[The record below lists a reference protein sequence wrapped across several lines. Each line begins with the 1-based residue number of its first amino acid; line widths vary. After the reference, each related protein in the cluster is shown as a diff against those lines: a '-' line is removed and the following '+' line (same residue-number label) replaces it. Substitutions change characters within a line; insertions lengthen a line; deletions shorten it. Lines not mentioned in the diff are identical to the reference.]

1 MNSEKD
7 VLVAGIDSSTQST
20 KVMVCDARTGRVVRS
35 GRAEH
40 PDTTE
45 VDPAK
50 WWSAFQ
56 EATDGLLDGVAAIGV
71 AGQQHGMVTLD
82 DNGDVVRPALLWN
95 DTRSAKA
102 AADLTA
108 ELGGP
113 KAWAEAVGSV
123 PVASFTVTKLRWMA
137 EHEPELA
144 DRVARV
150 LLPHDWLTWRLT
162 GGDPVTDRGD
172 ASGTGYFS
180 PAERSYRPDILTRAF
195 GGRHPE
201 LPTVLDPA
209 AAAGHTP
216 DGTLVSAGTGD
227 NMAAALALEIGDGDV
242 VVSLGTSGTVFGVSG
257 TAPADATGTVAGFA
271 DATGRFLPLA
281 CTLNAARVLTA
292 TAGMLNVELAE
303 LDRLALA
310 ASPGAGGLTLLPYL
324 DGERTPNLP
333 EAAGSLF
340 GLRRTNMTPE
350 NLARAAVEGMLCGL
364 AAGLDAVREHGINVR
379 RVLLIGGAAQSESV
393 RAVAP
398 IVFGVPVVV
407 PEPAEHVAIGAARQA
422 AWALAGTPEPPAWQG
437 NTALR
442 LDEPSAE
449 GAEEGARVRQRHAEA
464 RRQVHDV

>member
-1 MNSEKD
+1 MNSNDE
-7 VLVAGIDSSTQST
+7 VLVAGVDSSTQST
-20 KVMVCDARTGRVVRS
+20 KVMVCDARTGRVLRT

-45 VDPAK
+45 VDPAR
-50 WWSAFQ
+50 WWTALNK
-56 EATDGLLDGVAAIGV
+56 ATDGLLDDVAAIGV

-82 DNGDVVRPALLWN
+82 DDGEVVRPALLWN
-95 DTRSAKA
+95 DTRSAGA
-102 AADLTA
+102 AADLTT
-108 ELGGP
+108 ELGGAR
-113 KAWAEAVGSV
+113 AWAEAVGSV

-137 EHEPELA
+137 DHEPELA

-150 LLPHDWLTWRLT
+150 MLPHDWLTWRLV
-162 GGDPVTDRGD
+162 GGEPVTDRGD

-180 PAERSYRPDILTRAF
+180 PAKGAYRADILERAF
-195 GGRHPE
+195 GGRRPE
-201 LPTVLDPA
+201 LPRVLGPA
-209 AAAGHTP
+209 ESAGRTE
-216 DGTLVSAGTGD
+216 DGKLVSAGTGD
-227 NMAAALALEIGDGDV
+227 NMAAALALELGPGDV
-242 VVSLGTSGTVFGVSG
+242 VVSLGTSGTVFGVSE
-257 TAPADATGTVAGFA
+257 APPADPTGTVAGFA

-292 TAGMLNVELAE
+292 TARLLNVELTE
-303 LDRLALA
+303 LDRLALSA
-310 ASPGAGGLTLLPYL
+310 APGAGGLTLLPYL

-340 GLRRTNMTPE
+340 GLRRANMTPE

-364 AAGLDAVREHGINVR
+364 AAGLDAVRAHGIEVR

-422 AWALAGTPEPPAWQG
+422 AWALAGTPQPPAWQG
-437 NTALR
+437 NTAVR
-442 LDEPSAE
+442 LDEPAEADAAE
-449 GAEEGARVRQRHAEA
+449 GERIRQRHADS
-464 RRQVHDV
+464 RDLVHEL